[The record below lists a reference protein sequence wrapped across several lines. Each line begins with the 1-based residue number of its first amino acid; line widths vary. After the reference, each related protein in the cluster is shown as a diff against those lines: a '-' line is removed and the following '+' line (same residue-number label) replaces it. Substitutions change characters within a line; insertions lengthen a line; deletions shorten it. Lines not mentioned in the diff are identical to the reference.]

1 MMPLLALLQEAGADE
16 EGGRQ
21 LLGYVI
27 IVAGVMD
34 LLTAAFIVAVM
45 NMDPDKKR
53 NLGMII
59 GIAGFGMIAIG
70 ILIAAG
76 VLL

>member
-1 MMPLLALLQEAGADE
+1 VTPLLALLQEAGADE
-16 EGGRQ
+16 EGSRQ
-21 LLGYVI
+21 LFGYVI

-34 LLTAAFIVAVM
+34 LLTAAFIVAVV

-53 NLGMII
+53 NVGMILGM
-59 GIAGFGMIAIG
+59 AGFGMIAIG
-70 ILIAAG
+70 ILVAAG